1 MKKIALL
8 LVLIML
14 IGCGLV
20 MTSCG
25 ESVGTKEEA
34 ETALEEAL
42 KDAVAE
48 KGYLTY
54 DKYRVD
60 KAEKLGEYD
69 YKFEGYVYAENLA
82 GETKFAEFSAYAKYS
97 KDTEKYTIELESLYF
112 VGLPGSY

>member
-1 MKKIALL
+1 MKKIALFL
-8 LVLIML
+8 AFVML
-14 IGCGLV
+14 ICCGLV

-54 DKYRVD
+54 GGYRIDKF
-60 KAEKLGEYD
+60 EKTGECD
-69 YKFEGYVYAENLA
+69 YKFEGYVNADNLA
-82 GETKFAEFSAYAKYS
+82 GEYKFAEFSAYAKYN
-97 KDTEKYTIELESLYF
+97 KDTEKYKIELEPLYF